1 MKSSKLRQARRIGT
15 LIFCILAACDTG
27 GFEFQADIAI
37 DPTVGS
43 VTFQGR
49 PVNAG
54 FHFDQTYD
62 TFMSASDSRESVFSV
77 THGSQSGIAYLAP
90 HCNEMYGAPDSE
102 SDQLV
107 LLWNTMGAY
116 PLVNGSGTCHA
127 GDHVSTWFE

>member
-27 GFEFQADIAI
+27 GFE
-37 DPTVGS
+37 
-43 VTFQGR
+43 FQGR